1 MSPNTQF
8 NRTSGAAYKHQALVN
23 WPFSR
28 ADRTGTLG
36 PETASCPYTNT
47 RRKMLGVYS
56 FGHLKEI
63 QANQNPT
70 EYNSRQPLY
79 GYPLS
84 VKKTDGMPPKN
95 MTTHTVSNRDVEL
108 LWQRNEP
115 KHGDEDGTGTTQT
128 VRPSSAH
135 PASRRKEPEL
145 EFLAP
150 VPRHQRPSSAR
161 QPRSYYHHQGLRAP
175 SLSALATAT
184 RKEFLHNK
192 IQGRKGSIC
201 FGTED

>member
-1 MSPNTQF
+1 M
-8 NRTSGAAYKHQALVN
+8 NRTSGSAYKHNALVN

-47 RRKMLGVYS
+47 KRKMLGVYS

-63 QANQNPT
+63 QDNQNP
-70 EYNSRQPLY
+70 EDYNTRQPMY
-79 GYPLS
+79 GYPLPA
-84 VKKTDGMPPKN
+84 KKNDGMPPKN
-95 MTTHTVSNRDVEL
+95 MTTHTVSNRDIQL
-108 LWQRNEP
+108 LWERNAP
-115 KHGDEDGTGTTQT
+115 KDDSTADTQKS

-161 QPRSYYHHQGLRAP
+161 QPRSYYHHQGIRAP
-175 SLSALATAT
+175 SLSALAQAT
-184 RKEFLHNK
+184 QKEFLHNK

-201 FGTED
+201 FGTDD